1 MTSQTTAQCFMGPI
15 NCHAGT
21 FTTGHVREEITFS
34 FFVNCTHRNKIHSK
48 CFIKID
54 FISLTKI
61 HIFFPR
67 PVLAYGYCRCLRLSV
82 CVSVRQS
89 LACPRDNSGPVQA
102 RITKFGPKIQNSLI
116 KVPIV
121 LWSDRPWPSRSNL
134 RYFELVRTIS
144 HHPFKLL
151 AFKVKFDLKCQ
162 IFRFRHYWKY
172 TTTTFFLVCF
182 FISIIFQFLQLPA
195 LTTDIVNYHVLCCHD
210 IRIFM
215 VLSYGMKCWLVF
227 RVYM

>member
-34 FFVNCTHRNKIHSK
+34 ILVNCTHRNKIHSK

-61 HIFFPR
+61 HNFFPR
-67 PVLAYGYCRCLRLSV
+67 PVLAYGYCRCLCLSV

-116 KVPIV
+116 KVPIFLFV
-121 LWSDRPWPSRSNL
+121 SSFQLYFNFFNYQPWQRILSITMCCVVMTSVFSW
-134 RYFELVRTIS
+134 YFPMEWNADCFFACICRICVCVHFLHRCQYCHTRFNALVWLYVNMYFIS
-144 HHPFKLL
+144 HKHIILL
-151 AFKVKFDLKCQ
+151 
-162 IFRFRHYWKY
+162 
-172 TTTTFFLVCF
+172 
-182 FISIIFQFLQLPA
+182 
-195 LTTDIVNYHVLCCHD
+195 
-210 IRIFM
+210 
-215 VLSYGMKCWLVF
+215 
-227 RVYM
+227 